1 MTKADLPA
9 GRKLAWPTLRVLD
22 DLGGTASIELISRNV
37 VEYLAIPE
45 GLLAIPH
52 GNGTMSEF
60 EYRGAWAR
68 STLKKIGALENPGRG
83 IWSITELGRG
93 IRDEGEVLE
102 MMKGAWRGPSGPEK
116 KKKPLTP
123 PPPADRTEFDWR
135 DELLGTLRE
144 MEPSAFERLCQQFL
158 FKSGFLK
165 VEVTSRTRDGGI
177 DGSGVLRVN
186 LISFSVLFQCKRY
199 TGAVTPREIRDFRGA
214 MVGRADKG
222 LFITTGTFTDSASEE
237 AIRDGAPAIDL
248 ISGTE
253 LCDHLKQLK
262 LGVSTRTEEV
272 VEIDK
277 EYFSSIE
284 K

>member
-1 MTKADLPA
+1 MTKADLP
-9 GRKLAWPTLRVLD
+9 GVRELAWPTLQVLPE
-22 DLGGTASIELISRNV
+22 LGGSAPIERIARSLA
-37 VEYLAIPE
+37 EYLSIPS

-52 GNGTMSEF
+52 GDGAQSEF
-60 EYRGAWAR
+60 EYRAAWAR
-68 STLKKIGALENPGRG
+68 STLKKIGAVDNPARR
-83 IWSITELGRG
+83 IWSITELGRK
-93 IRDEGEVLE
+93 IQNEGELLE
-102 MMKGAWRGPSGPEK
+102 MMKGAWQSPSRPEK
-116 KKKPLTP
+116 KKLPIPAPL
-123 PPPADRTEFDWR
+123 ADRTEFDWR
-135 DELLGTLRE
+135 DELLGALRE

-165 VEVTSRTRDGGI
+165 VEVTGRTRDGGI

-199 TGAVTPREIRDFRGA
+199 AGSVTPREIRDFRGA

-222 LFITTGTFTDSASEE
+222 LFITTGTFTDLASEE

-253 LCDHLKQLK
+253 LCDHLKNLK

-277 EYFSSIE
+277 DYFRNIE

>member
-9 GRKLAWPTLRVLD
+9 GRMLAWPTLRILD
-22 DLGGTASIELISRNV
+22 DLGGSAPIERISRNL
-37 VEYLAIPE
+37 VEYLSIPD

-52 GNGTMSEF
+52 GDGTQSEF
-60 EYRGAWAR
+60 ENRGAWAR
-68 STLKKIGALENPGRG
+68 STLKKIGAVDNPARG
-83 IWSITELGRG
+83 IWSITKLGRG
-93 IRDEGEVLE
+93 IRDEGELLE
-102 MMKGAWRGPSGPEK
+102 MMKGAWRSPSSSEK
-116 KKKPLTP
+116 KKPPLP
-123 PPPADRTEFDWR
+123 PPPSDRTEFDWR
-135 DELLGTLRE
+135 DELLEALRE

-165 VEVTSRTRDGGI
+165 VEVTGRTRDGGI
-177 DGSGVLRVN
+177 HGSGVLRVN

-199 TGAVTPREIRDFRGA
+199 AGSVTPREIRDFRGA

-222 LFITTGTFTDSASEE
+222 LFITTGTFTDLASDE

-253 LCDHLKQLK
+253 LCDHLKNLK
-262 LGVSTRTEEV
+262 VGVSTRTVEV

-277 EYFSSIE
+277 NYFRNIE
-284 K
+284 N

>member
-9 GRKLAWPTLRVLD
+9 GRMLAWPTLRVLD
-22 DLGGTASIELISRNV
+22 GLGGSAPIERISRNL
-37 VEYLAIPE
+37 VEYLSIPD

-52 GNGTMSEF
+52 GDGTQSEF

-68 STLKKIGALENPGRG
+68 STLKKIGAVDNPVRG
-83 IWSITELGRG
+83 IWSITEFGRG
-93 IRDEGEVLE
+93 IQDEEELLE
-102 MMKGAWRGPSGPEK
+102 MMKGAWRSPSSPEK
-116 KKKPLTP
+116 KKPTLP

-135 DELLGTLRE
+135 DELLGALRE

-165 VEVTSRTRDGGI
+165 VEVTGRTRDGGI

-199 TGAVTPREIRDFRGA
+199 AGSVTPREIRDFRGA

-222 LFITTGTFTDSASEE
+222 LFITTGTFTDLASEE

-253 LCDHLKQLK
+253 LCDHLKNLK

-277 EYFSSIE
+277 EYFRNIE